1 MTNSAFGV
9 RTRHYKV
16 LALFLVFFLTTGC
29 ASTGKQF
36 NYQRWSELE
45 LGKTTE
51 ADTRSLLGTPMNTS
65 TLSNEDG
72 TYSVLRFQ
80 YVKANVVT
88 GVASRVLIAEF
99 KDGVLNSFA
108 YNSGFPEDST
118 DFDIEAS
125 QGVRVGKSTVD
136 DVERIVG
143 KPTGKARCPSML
155 DDYKTRC
162 DKGSTVWLWVYTSK
176 TKGLDV
182 GSIRQ
187 KVFVVVFDD
196 SGVAVHVE
204 ESRGNL

>member
-1 MTNSAFGV
+1 MHRFVAHLVIILAIVSAV
-9 RTRHYKV
+9 
-16 LALFLVFFLTTGC
+16 GC

-51 ADTRSLLGTPMNTS
+51 AGARALLGTPMNTS

-72 TYSVLRFQ
+72 TYSVLLFQ
-80 YVKANVVT
+80 YIKANVVT

-143 KPTGKARCPSML
+143 RPTGKARCPSML
-155 DDYKTRC
+155 EDYKTRC
-162 DKGSTVWLWVYTSK
+162 DKGSTVWLWAYTSK

-182 GSIRQ
+182 GSIRS
-187 KVFVVVFDD
+187 KVFFVVFDD
-196 SGVAVHVE
+196 SGVAAHVE